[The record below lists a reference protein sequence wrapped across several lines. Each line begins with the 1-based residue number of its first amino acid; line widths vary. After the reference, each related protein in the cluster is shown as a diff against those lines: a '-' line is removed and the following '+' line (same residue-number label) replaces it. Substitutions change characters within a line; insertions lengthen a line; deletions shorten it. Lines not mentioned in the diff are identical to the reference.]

1 MPQSKTGSQKQKRHF
16 TAVVGKEEQ
25 GLYNSYNPSSA
36 ARKAVSKLC
45 ANDKKSQ
52 VEFFI
57 RETTQGSN
65 KKTYGP
71 YLGYVKKLKEPIQL
85 EGRVIKY
92 APVVKLSKN
101 VEEGK
106 LSSRKLSKK
115 LDGGAKRRSKRASKK
130 TSKKGSRKGSRK
142 ASKNSKI
149 MRGGNRLVRV
159 IKLNLREYE
168 ITVEDVVK
176 EKKYIM
182 NIRYMARGGP
192 PFYFRIP
199 GDEERICT
207 FSEVYEDVRKTNY
220 FLGQTSELEEKL
232 KGAMPNLIVEQSAEN
247 FDKYFAN
254 KHYTVEVDFKTLKV
268 IPGDMGAYYDWNG

>member
-92 APVVKLSKN
+92 TPVAKLSKN
-101 VEEGK
+101 VSEEGK
-106 LSSRKLSKK
+106 LSSKKLSSKK
-115 LDGGAKRRSKRASKK
+115 LSSKLNGGAKKHSRKGYKK
-130 TSKKGSRKGSRK
+130 TSKKS
-142 ASKNSKI
+142 SKKSSK
-149 MRGGNRLVRV
+149 
-159 IKLNLREYE
+159 
-168 ITVEDVVK
+168 
-176 EKKYIM
+176 
-182 NIRYMARGGP
+182 
-192 PFYFRIP
+192 
-199 GDEERICT
+199 
-207 FSEVYEDVRKTNY
+207 
-220 FLGQTSELEEKL
+220 
-232 KGAMPNLIVEQSAEN
+232 
-247 FDKYFAN
+247 
-254 KHYTVEVDFKTLKV
+254 
-268 IPGDMGAYYDWNG
+268 

>member
-92 APVVKLSKN
+92 APVAKLSKN
-101 VEEGK
+101 AGEEGK
-106 LSSRKLSKK
+106 LSSKKLSSKK
-115 LDGGAKRRSKRASKK
+115 LSSKKLSAKLEGGAKRRTRKGSKKASKKGSKKGSKRASKK
-130 TSKKGSRKGSRK
+130 GSKKGSRK
-142 ASKNSKI
+142 
-149 MRGGNRLVRV
+149 
-159 IKLNLREYE
+159 
-168 ITVEDVVK
+168 
-176 EKKYIM
+176 
-182 NIRYMARGGP
+182 
-192 PFYFRIP
+192 
-199 GDEERICT
+199 
-207 FSEVYEDVRKTNY
+207 
-220 FLGQTSELEEKL
+220 
-232 KGAMPNLIVEQSAEN
+232 
-247 FDKYFAN
+247 
-254 KHYTVEVDFKTLKV
+254 
-268 IPGDMGAYYDWNG
+268 

>member
-52 VEFFI
+52 VEFYI

-92 APVVKLSKN
+92 ASVAKLSKN
-101 VEEGK
+101 VGEDVNLSSKK
-106 LSSRKLSKK
+106 LSSKKLSSKK
-115 LDGGAKRRSKRASKK
+115 LDGGAKRRTKKASKKASKK
-130 TSKKGSRKGSRK
+130 TSKKT
-142 ASKNSKI
+142 SKK
-149 MRGGNRLVRV
+149 
-159 IKLNLREYE
+159 
-168 ITVEDVVK
+168 
-176 EKKYIM
+176 
-182 NIRYMARGGP
+182 
-192 PFYFRIP
+192 
-199 GDEERICT
+199 
-207 FSEVYEDVRKTNY
+207 
-220 FLGQTSELEEKL
+220 
-232 KGAMPNLIVEQSAEN
+232 
-247 FDKYFAN
+247 
-254 KHYTVEVDFKTLKV
+254 
-268 IPGDMGAYYDWNG
+268 

>member
-92 APVVKLSKN
+92 APVAKLSKN
-101 VEEGK
+101 IEEGK
-106 LSSRKLSKK
+106 LSSKKLSSKKLSSKKSSLK
-115 LDGGAKRRSKRASKK
+115 LDGGAKRRHRKGSKK
-130 TSKKGSRKGSRK
+130 GSKKGSRK
-142 ASKNSKI
+142 
-149 MRGGNRLVRV
+149 
-159 IKLNLREYE
+159 
-168 ITVEDVVK
+168 
-176 EKKYIM
+176 
-182 NIRYMARGGP
+182 
-192 PFYFRIP
+192 
-199 GDEERICT
+199 
-207 FSEVYEDVRKTNY
+207 
-220 FLGQTSELEEKL
+220 
-232 KGAMPNLIVEQSAEN
+232 
-247 FDKYFAN
+247 
-254 KHYTVEVDFKTLKV
+254 
-268 IPGDMGAYYDWNG
+268 

>member
-92 APVVKLSKN
+92 APYAKLSKN
-101 VEEGK
+101 TGEEGK
-106 LSSRKLSKK
+106 LSSKKLSSKK
-115 LDGGAKRRSKRASKK
+115 LSAKLEGGAKRRAQKGSKKSYKKGSKKVSKKDSKK
-130 TSKKGSRKGSRK
+130 TSKKSSRK
-142 ASKNSKI
+142 
-149 MRGGNRLVRV
+149 
-159 IKLNLREYE
+159 
-168 ITVEDVVK
+168 
-176 EKKYIM
+176 
-182 NIRYMARGGP
+182 
-192 PFYFRIP
+192 
-199 GDEERICT
+199 
-207 FSEVYEDVRKTNY
+207 
-220 FLGQTSELEEKL
+220 
-232 KGAMPNLIVEQSAEN
+232 
-247 FDKYFAN
+247 
-254 KHYTVEVDFKTLKV
+254 
-268 IPGDMGAYYDWNG
+268 

>member
-52 VEFFI
+52 VEFYI

-92 APVVKLSKN
+92 SPVAKLSKN
-101 VEEGK
+101 VGEEGK
-106 LSSRKLSKK
+106 LSSKKLSSKK
-115 LDGGAKRRSKRASKK
+115 LSSKLKGGAKRRSRKGSKKASKKGSKK
-130 TSKKGSRKGSRK
+130 TSKKSSKRSSRK
-142 ASKNSKI
+142 
-149 MRGGNRLVRV
+149 
-159 IKLNLREYE
+159 
-168 ITVEDVVK
+168 
-176 EKKYIM
+176 
-182 NIRYMARGGP
+182 
-192 PFYFRIP
+192 
-199 GDEERICT
+199 
-207 FSEVYEDVRKTNY
+207 
-220 FLGQTSELEEKL
+220 
-232 KGAMPNLIVEQSAEN
+232 
-247 FDKYFAN
+247 
-254 KHYTVEVDFKTLKV
+254 
-268 IPGDMGAYYDWNG
+268 

>member
-92 APVVKLSKN
+92 IPVAKLSKN
-101 VEEGK
+101 VDGEGK
-106 LSSRKLSKK
+106 LSSKKLSSK
-115 LDGGAKRRSKRASKK
+115 LDGGAKRRSRKGSKKASKK
-130 TSKKGSRKGSRK
+130 VSKKVSKKGSKKSKRELRK
-142 ASKNSKI
+142 N
-149 MRGGNRLVRV
+149 
-159 IKLNLREYE
+159 IK
-168 ITVEDVVK
+168 
-176 EKKYIM
+176 KKYI
-182 NIRYMARGGP
+182 
-192 PFYFRIP
+192 
-199 GDEERICT
+199 
-207 FSEVYEDVRKTNY
+207 K
-220 FLGQTSELEEKL
+220 
-232 KGAMPNLIVEQSAEN
+232 
-247 FDKYFAN
+247 
-254 KHYTVEVDFKTLKV
+254 
-268 IPGDMGAYYDWNG
+268 

>member
-92 APVVKLSKN
+92 ASVAKLSKN
-101 VEEGK
+101 VGEEGK
-106 LSSRKLSKK
+106 LSSKKLSSKK
-115 LDGGAKRRSKRASKK
+115 LSAKLEGGAKRRAQKGSKK
-130 TSKKGSRKGSRK
+130 SSKKGSKKVSRK
-142 ASKNSKI
+142 VSKKSSGK
-149 MRGGNRLVRV
+149 
-159 IKLNLREYE
+159 
-168 ITVEDVVK
+168 
-176 EKKYIM
+176 
-182 NIRYMARGGP
+182 
-192 PFYFRIP
+192 
-199 GDEERICT
+199 
-207 FSEVYEDVRKTNY
+207 
-220 FLGQTSELEEKL
+220 
-232 KGAMPNLIVEQSAEN
+232 
-247 FDKYFAN
+247 
-254 KHYTVEVDFKTLKV
+254 
-268 IPGDMGAYYDWNG
+268 

>member
-92 APVVKLSKN
+92 APVAKLSKN
-101 VEEGK
+101 AGEEGK
-106 LSSRKLSKK
+106 LSSKKLSSKK
-115 LDGGAKRRSKRASKK
+115 LSSKKLSSKLEGGAKRRSRKGSKK
-130 TSKKGSRKGSRK
+130 VSKKGSRKGSKKSSRK
-142 ASKNSKI
+142 
-149 MRGGNRLVRV
+149 
-159 IKLNLREYE
+159 
-168 ITVEDVVK
+168 
-176 EKKYIM
+176 
-182 NIRYMARGGP
+182 
-192 PFYFRIP
+192 
-199 GDEERICT
+199 
-207 FSEVYEDVRKTNY
+207 
-220 FLGQTSELEEKL
+220 
-232 KGAMPNLIVEQSAEN
+232 
-247 FDKYFAN
+247 
-254 KHYTVEVDFKTLKV
+254 
-268 IPGDMGAYYDWNG
+268 